1 MRSSRIS
8 VLVATAAAL
17 LSTSAL
23 AAPHLTPLPTRH
35 GWDASKPVFKAPP
48 GSISGT
54 WTGLTNGFPGTGFP
68 DTSLQLTDGSVMMH
82 DGCTANWFKLTPD
95 NTGSYVNGSW
105 TKMGSMPAAYTPLY
119 FASQVLPDGHVMVNG
134 GEYINCNAVWTNLGA
149 IYDTASDT
157 WTAVTAPTG
166 WTKIGDAQS
175 VVRDDGHFMLANCC
189 TAQEAIATVSGT
201 SVTWAATGTGKG
213 DANDEEG
220 WTQLP
225 DGTIFTV
232 DANRSLG
239 ANNDVEIYSE
249 AAGTWTTSAT
259 KTPVECADPTSHE
272 IGPAPLLPNGLV
284 YQICAT
290 PHTAVYNPLTGNW
303 TVGPDIPPVDGALDS
318 ADGPAAVL
326 PDGNVLMQVSPGVF
340 NPPSHF
346 FEAKVKNATHVTLTQ
361 VNEPASAASQDS
373 FEGRLML
380 LPTGQVLWASDI
392 GDVQI
397 YTPQGKPAKN
407 AIPTITASPATVG
420 RGSTNNSVSG
430 TVFNGLSYGGYY
442 GDDVQQSTNYPL
454 VRITNNASS
463 HVCYAKTHN
472 YATGI
477 SNGSTTSAQFDVPNS
492 CEKGK
497 SRMVVVVNGIASKPV
512 AIKVTR

>member
-1 MRSSRIS
+1 MRSSRTS
-8 VLVATAAAL
+8 VLVATVAAL

-23 AAPHLTPLPTRH
+23 AAHHLTPLPSRH
-35 GWDASKPVFKAPP
+35 GWDTGKPVFKAPP

-54 WTGLTNGFPGTGFP
+54 WTGLAHAFPGTGFP
-68 DTSLQLTDGSVMMH
+68 DTSLLLTDGTVMMH
-82 DGCTANWFKLTPD
+82 DGCTANWFRLTPD
-95 NTGSYVNGSW
+95 NTGSYVNGAW
-105 TKMGSMPAAYTPLY
+105 TKMGAMPSGYTPLY

-134 GEYINCNAVWTNLGA
+134 GEYINCNAVWTNKGA
-149 IYDTASDT
+149 IYDTATDT
-157 WTAVTAPTG
+157 WTNVTAPTG

-189 TAQEAIATVSGT
+189 TAQEAIATISGT
-201 SVTWAATGTGKG
+201 SVTWTATGTGKG

-225 DGTIFTV
+225 DGTIFSV

-249 AAGTWTTSAT
+249 ATGTWTTQTAQ
-259 KTPVECADPTSHE
+259 TPVECTDPGSHE
-272 IGPAPLLPNGLV
+272 LGPAPLLPNGLV

-290 PHTAVYNPLTGNW
+290 PHTAVYDPLTGKW
-303 TVGPDIPPVDGALDS
+303 TVGPDIPAVDGQLDS

-340 NPPSHF
+340 NTPSHF
-346 FEAKVKNATHVTLTQ
+346 FEATVKNAKHVTLTQ
-361 VNEPASAASQDS
+361 VSEPASAASQDS
-373 FEGRLML
+373 YEGRLML
-380 LPTGQVLWASDI
+380 LPTGQVLWASDV
-392 GDVQI
+392 GDVQV

-407 AIPTITASPATVG
+407 AIPGITSSPATAK

-454 VRITNNASS
+454 VRFTNVASG
-463 HVCYAKTHN
+463 HVCYAKTHD

-477 SNGSTTSAQFDVPNS
+477 STGTTTSAQFDVPSS

-497 SRMVVVVNGIASKPV
+497 SQMVVVVNGIASRAVK
-512 AIKVTR
+512 IRLK